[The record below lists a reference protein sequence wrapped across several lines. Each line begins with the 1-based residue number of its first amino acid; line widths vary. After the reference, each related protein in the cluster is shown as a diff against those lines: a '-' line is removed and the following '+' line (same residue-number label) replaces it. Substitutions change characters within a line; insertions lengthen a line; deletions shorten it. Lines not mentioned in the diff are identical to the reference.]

1 MSKRAKRIQ
10 DSISIEKVL
19 QDIGYPVRGGGLR
32 EEQFPCDLHGDGRDG
47 AFSARVYP
55 ESSSWYCFACGKS
68 RDAIETYRDKFGL
81 EFGEA
86 CELLEKKYG
95 LSVWKWTP
103 KNNNE
108 EEVEEEIDTSEQ
120 DYESIQQRV
129 ERLLVMVQ
137 REKPMLEVLAF
148 WEGYDCI
155 LWHVEKELWDFKRA
169 SAGLRRIHSSL
180 LRGRSQ

>member
-10 DSISIEKVL
+10 ESISIERVL
-19 QDIGYPVRGGGLR
+19 QDMGYPVRGGGMR

-47 AFSARVYP
+47 AYSARVYP

-95 LSVWKWTP
+95 LSVWQWTSRTDT
-103 KNNNE
+103 
-108 EEVEEEIDTSEQ
+108 EEEISEDTSEQ
-120 DYESIQQRV
+120 DFEGMRQRV
-129 ERLLVMVQ
+129 ERLLCMIKD
-137 REKPMLEVLAF
+137 EKPMLEVMAF
-148 WEGYDCI
+148 WEGFDCV
-155 LWHVEKELWDFKRA
+155 LWHLEKELWDYQRA
-169 SAGLRRIHSSL
+169 YAGLKKIHTSL
-180 LRGRSQ
+180 IGRKDQ

>member
-10 DSISIEKVL
+10 ESISIERVL
-19 QDIGYPVRGGGLR
+19 QDMGYPVRGGGMR

-47 AFSARVYP
+47 AYSARVYP

-95 LSVWKWTP
+95 LSVWQWTSRTDT
-103 KNNNE
+103 
-108 EEVEEEIDTSEQ
+108 EEEISEDTSEQ
-120 DYESIQQRV
+120 DFEGMRQRV
-129 ERLLVMVQ
+129 GRLLCMIKD
-137 REKPMLEVLAF
+137 EKPMLEVMAF
-148 WEGYDCI
+148 WEGFDCV
-155 LWHVEKELWDFKRA
+155 LWHLEKELWDYQRA
-169 SAGLRRIHSSL
+169 YAGLKKIHTSL
-180 LRGRSQ
+180 IGRKDQ

>member
-10 DSISIEKVL
+10 DSLSIEVIL
-19 QDIGYPVRGGGLR
+19 SDMGYPVRGGGMR

-86 CELLEKKYG
+86 CDLIEKKYG
-95 LSVWKWTP
+95 LSLWQWQP
-103 KNNNE
+103 RE
-108 EEVEEEIDTSEQ
+108 EEQEEDLIEDTSEQ
-120 DYESIQQRV
+120 DFESMKLRV
-129 ERLLVMVQ
+129 ERLLCMV
-137 REKPMLEVLAF
+137 RSEKPMVEILAF
-148 WEGYDCI
+148 WEGYDCV
-155 LWHVEKELWDFKRA
+155 LWHLEKDLWDYKRA
-169 SAGLRRIHSSL
+169 GAGLTKIHSKL
-180 LRGRSQ
+180 IGGRE

>member
-10 DSISIEKVL
+10 ESISIERVL
-19 QDIGYPVRGGGLR
+19 QDMGYPVRGGGMR

-47 AFSARVYP
+47 AYSARVYP
-55 ESSSWYCFACGKS
+55 DSNSWYCFACGKS

-103 KNNNE
+103 QTNT
-108 EEVEEEIDTSEQ
+108 EEEIIEDTTEQ
-120 DYESIQQRV
+120 DFESMRQRV
-129 ERLLVMVQ
+129 ERLLCMIKD
-137 REKPMLEVLAF
+137 EKPMVEVMAF
-148 WEGYDCI
+148 WEGFDCV
-155 LWHVEKELWDFKRA
+155 LWHLEKELWDYQRA
-169 SAGLRRIHSSL
+169 FVGLKKIHTSL
-180 LRGRSQ
+180 IGRKDQ

>member
-19 QDIGYPVRGGGLR
+19 QDLGYPVRGGGMR
-32 EEQFPCDLHGDGRDG
+32 EEQFPCDLHGDGHDG
-47 AFSARVYP
+47 AYSARVYP

-103 KNNNE
+103 RTNTE
-108 EEVEEEIDTSEQ
+108 EEVIEDTSEQ
-120 DYESIQQRV
+120 DFESMRQRV
-129 ERLLVMVQ
+129 ERLLYMIKD
-137 REKPMLEVLAF
+137 EKPMIEVMAF
-148 WEGYDCI
+148 WEGFDCV
-155 LWHVEKELWDFKRA
+155 LWHLEKELWDYQRA
-169 SAGLRRIHSSL
+169 FAGLKKIHTSL
-180 LRGRSQ
+180 IGRKDQ